1 MNKYKYRFYILFK
14 SILFDLNQKYS
25 GNLLGKFW
33 IFLFPSLQLA
43 IYCILYVAILKVR
56 PANLE
61 SSEYLLLI
69 FSGLIPLLAFSEC
82 LHAISNSINSN
93 KSLLTSNIFP
103 FELLSLRSLIVAIV
117 PHLFSLII
125 MFILAFFLNK
135 LSLFALL
142 YPIIFILFLLFVNG
156 IGKILSLF
164 SIILNDFNYVIS
176 ITMMLLIIFSPFAYT
191 PEMVPSSFK
200 FFLWLNPFTYY
211 VIFFQ
216 DLILFQKIPE
226 LKVIL
231 GVLTI
236 SFTAHFMGARFFNK
250 AKHIFLDN
258 A

>member
-1 MNKYKYRFYILFK
+1 MDKYRFRFYILFK

-43 IYCILYVAILKVR
+43 IYSILYVAILRVR

-93 KSLLTSNIFP
+93 KNLLTSNTFP
-103 FELLSLRSLIVAIV
+103 IELLSLRSLIVALI
-117 PHLFSLII
+117 PHLFSVVI
-125 MFILAFFLNK
+125 MVFLSIFLNK
-135 LSLFALL
+135 ISFYTLL
-142 YPIIFILFLLFVNG
+142 YPVIFILFFLFANG

-164 SIILNDFNYVIS
+164 SIILNDFNYIIS

-216 DLILFQKIPE
+216 DIILFQKIPD
-226 LKVIL
+226 LKVVS
-231 GVLTI
+231 GVIII
-236 SFTAHFMGARFFNK
+236 SFTTHFLGTRFFNQ